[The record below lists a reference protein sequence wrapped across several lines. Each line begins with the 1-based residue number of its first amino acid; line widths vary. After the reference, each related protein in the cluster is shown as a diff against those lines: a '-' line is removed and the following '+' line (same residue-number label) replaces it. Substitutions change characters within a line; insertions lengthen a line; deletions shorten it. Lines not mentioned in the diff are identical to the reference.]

1 MKYYKCVN
9 GAGWGAFEANKIYD
23 ENTKTEG
30 GTTIR
35 RIKERGLF
43 GKDFEEVSY
52 ADYLKQEY
60 DAGRISI
67 DYIGHKLLNG
77 DINLSDYFLIF
88 SNKTNNME
96 ELKLEKNKVIETY
109 NNGCSEVKKTLEGL
123 FGKETF
129 KSYAVG
135 NIFCNKYDELYLL
148 AQTDAGKINLITLR
162 NGNRYFDAVSVSNID
177 RITIEELLKLNSS
190 FFTKFK
196 FVANNYKDLK

>member
-1 MKYYKCVN
+1 MKYYKCIN
-9 GAGWGAFEANKIYD
+9 GTGWSAFEANKIYD

-77 DINLSDYFLIF
+77 DIYLSAYFLIF

-123 FGKETF
+123 FGKE
-129 KSYAVG
+129 
-135 NIFCNKYDELYLL
+135 IFENKYLDLSTINTHKLNNTCLCDNEGNYILTNASSGPYPKKSLWLNDDYKWELLFTNNNYYLL
-148 AQTDAGKINLITLR
+148 PTKK
-162 NGNRYFDAVSVSNID
+162 
-177 RITIEELLKLNSS
+177 LK
-190 FFTKFK
+190 
-196 FVANNYKDLK
+196 